1 MNHAII
7 LMAYHLSQKTILP
20 NTDVFSATKENNYE
34 LEIMNYELSATNLI
48 RKFLSFVIP
57 NS

>member
-1 MNHAII
+1 
-7 LMAYHLSQKTILP
+7 MAYHLSQKTILP